1 MALVD
6 GQVVAGMKRTLT
18 ARAATFEIRT
28 LRRLAPDE
36 EDAIQ
41 DAAARCARYLELEL
55 RLVWQEP
62 PSVGRA

>member
-1 MALVD
+1 VD

-18 ARAATFEIRT
+18 ARAVTFEIRK
-28 LRRLAPDE
+28 LRRLAPEE

-41 DAAARCARYLELEL
+41 DAAVRCARYLDLAP

-62 PSVGRA
+62 ASPGGA